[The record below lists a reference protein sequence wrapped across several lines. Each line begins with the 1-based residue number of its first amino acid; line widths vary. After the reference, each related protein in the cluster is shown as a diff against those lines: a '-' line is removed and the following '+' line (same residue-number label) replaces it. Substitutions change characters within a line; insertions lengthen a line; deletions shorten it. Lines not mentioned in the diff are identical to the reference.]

1 MCIRVYFLSGFM
13 PVPDYDFI
21 NKPKL
26 VAGFEQQKI
35 V

>member
-1 MCIRVYFLSGFM
+1 M

-35 V
+35 VWK